1 MRDLS
6 GLSGDALDEAF
17 LIDMIPHHMVAVM
30 MSQRLLMHGDAEH
43 DEVDALARDISAE
56 QRREIALMR
65 TWLVAWFAG

>member
-43 DEVDALARDISAE
+43 DEVDALARTISAE

>member
-43 DEVDALARDISAE
+43 DEVDALARTSAPSSAA
-56 QRREIALMR
+56 RSP
-65 TWLVAWFAG
+65 